1 MITDEQKDLLKQ
13 YKEKAFISS
22 VLAEE
27 SYNYYNFVK
36 NLINV
41 PLIIC
46 NSVMVC
52 INGSIEDQNTLKILN
67 IILNSSTGLILSFI
81 SNFKIYEHISQY
93 HQLQIK
99 FKNYLI

>member
-1 MITDEQKDLLKQ
+1 MMITEEQKDLLKQ

-36 NLINV
+36 NRINV

-67 IILNSSTGLILSFI
+67 YTLYPARGRFSSVG
-81 SNFKIYEHISQY
+81 
-93 HQLQIK
+93 K
-99 FKNYLI
+99 FRVMLESLGF